1 MTVGAERERGS
12 PHKYCSI
19 KNPWTCER
27 IKGPIGHLLSAAV
40 YMGANTDDYLQVTL
54 TDEEEIVDAIGKLR
68 TVYPNIMHLD
78 YDNRRS
84 RALQEMGAAT
94 DIENRSALQLFE
106 EFYRMQNNAELEPEQ
121 RGIVSR
127 MLDQLRGEA

>member
-1 MTVGAERERGS
+1 
-12 PHKYCSI
+12 
-19 KNPWTCER
+19 
-27 IKGPIGHLLSAAV
+27 
-40 YMGANTDDYLQVTL
+40 
-54 TDEEEIVDAIGKLR
+54 VDAIGKLR